1 MMSVVLSLL
10 VATIFGLVFLYADVE
25 SDRFDEDEG
34 DEKNY

>member
-1 MMSVVLSLL
+1 MLLILSLL
-10 VATIFGLVFLYADVE
+10 VATIFGLVFLYADVG

>member
-1 MMSVVLSLL
+1 MIYIILSL
-10 VATIFGLVFLYADVE
+10 VASTIFGMVFLYADVE

>member
-1 MMSVVLSLL
+1 MSVVLSLL